1 MSIEDNKH
9 KDEFQRKNKL
19 QFHQSPNQKST
30 EFASDMAI
38 ETTSQKEKGRIQQPI
53 SERTAWH

>member
-19 QFHQSPNQKST
+19 QFHQSPNQSV
-30 EFASDMAI
+30 
-38 ETTSQKEKGRIQQPI
+38 KEQHGIK
-53 SERTAWH
+53 TDHLNY